1 MFYIVAVF
9 GLIIGSCLNVV
20 INRLYTKEDIIK
32 KRSHCPECGAILKW
46 YELIPVVSFI
56 IQRGKCR
63 KCNEKISWQ
72 YPFVEIAT
80 ALIFLQVFNY
90 QLSIINQLSTFNYQ
104 FLIGLAFLFVVA
116 GGLII
121 IFVYDLKHF
130 IIPDIV
136 LAPLVLLTSLAILF
150 DVWTFGNWEPFGNW
164 KLITENSTLLS
175 SLTSALLVGL
185 LASLPFFVLNMV
197 SGGRAMGFGDVK
209 LAFFLGL
216 FLDFQTVGLAI
227 FLAFI
232 LGGIVGGG
240 LIIFKKKKVKSRV
253 PVGPFLV
260 LGTYIALFW
269 GHELVDWYLDKL
281 AVLS

>member
-9 GLIIGSCLNVV
+9 GLIIGSFLNVV

-240 LIIFKKKKVKSRV
+240 LIIFKKKKLKSREI
-253 PVGPFLV
+253 GR
-260 LGTYIALFW
+260 
-269 GHELVDWYLDKL
+269 
-281 AVLS
+281 